1 METYYQK
8 LTNKLALIVAG
19 RYHPFHQP
27 TPWYFI
33 YEANQK
39 IVSEGH
45 IEDFKVLLKSKKL
58 KGTLIV
64 SSMNPILEALSTL
77 SSQGLSTIYT
87 ASIDQAL
94 LGSVDKPFSGIIE
107 FYDHDLLE
115 NLHTKQAWFS
125 RHQRP
130 WITLSFG
137 MSLDGK
143 IATFT
148 GDSKYITG
156 PEGRQLVHQLRHSH
170 DAILVGIQT
179 VLADDPILTTRLE
192 GMEGNNPIRII
203 LDSHLKIP
211 LEAVLVNQHPE
222 RTIVVTKR
230 EVNQDKLNTLKA
242 HGVQIIIDQTL
253 DTHIN
258 LPELMNQLLERHI
271 TSILVEGGGTI
282 HFSFIKNQLFNHMYT
297 QISPMII
304 GGKDATTPVE
314 GEGFDT
320 LKNAT
325 RVAYLKQWTLG
336 SDIIIK
342 SGFIE

>member
-19 RYHPFHQP
+19 LYHPFHQP
-27 TPWYFI
+27 NPWYFI
-33 YEANQK
+33 YEDKQR
-39 IVSEGH
+39 IFSEGTL
-45 IEDFKVLLKSKKL
+45 EDFKIMLESKKL

-64 SSMNPILEALSTL
+64 SSIFPILKEMSNM
-77 SSQGLSTIYT
+77 SSKGLSLILT
-87 ASIDQAL
+87 SHHDQNILA
-94 LGSVDKPFSGIIE
+94 SVDKPFSGVIE
-107 FYDHDLLE
+107 FYDHDLMDDLYA
-115 NLHTKQAWFS
+115 KQSWFS
-125 RHQRP
+125 NHQRP

-143 IATFT
+143 IATYT

-156 PEGRQLVHQLRHSH
+156 PEGRQFVHQLRHSH

-179 VLADDPILTTRLE
+179 VLADDPILNTRLE
-192 GMEGNNPIRII
+192 GMEGKNPIRIV
-203 LDSHLKIP
+203 LDSHLKIT
-211 LEAVLVNQHPE
+211 LEATLVNQHPE
-222 RTIVVTKR
+222 RTILVTKAQ
-230 EVNQDKLNTLKA
+230 VNKDKLNVLKA
-242 HGVQIIIDQTL
+242 RGVLIIIDQTL

-258 LPELMNQLLERHI
+258 LPDLMKQLLKLNI

-325 RVAYLKQWTLG
+325 RIAYLKQWTIG